1 MIVRCS
7 AEVAAALRDGRP
19 IVALESTITSA
30 LGLPA
35 PHNRVCYDRVDR
47 AIRAEGAIPAL
58 TGLLDGQLVAGV
70 EPGDEGR
77 LLDATEKLAERDL
90 YGAMASRL
98 NAGVSTVSATVA
110 IAHLAGIRVFATG
123 GIGGVHRGAESS
135 FDVSSDLGALARH
148 PVAVVSAG
156 AKAFLDLAKTLEVL
170 ETLSVPVLGFQTDEF
185 PAFWSRSS
193 GLPLHHR
200 VERPEEVAATMTAA
214 WSAGWRGGVLVA
226 NPIPHADEIP
236 SHEIAAAI
244 EAGLAAAASAGAT
257 GPAATPRILA
267 AIAEATASRSI
278 PANLSLAVSNAS
290 LAAKIARAL
299 STEGTA
305 AD

>member
-1 MIVRCS
+1 M
-7 AEVAAALRDGRP
+7 
-19 IVALESTITSA
+19 
-30 LGLPA
+30 
-35 PHNRVCYDRVDR
+35 
-47 AIRAEGAIPAL
+47 
-58 TGLLDGQLVAGV
+58 
-70 EPGDEGR
+70 
-77 LLDATEKLAERDL
+77 
-90 YGAMASRL
+90 
-98 NAGVSTVSATVA
+98 
-110 IAHLAGIRVFATG
+110 
-123 GIGGVHRGAESS
+123 
-135 FDVSSDLGALARH
+135 
-148 PVAVVSAG
+148 VSAG